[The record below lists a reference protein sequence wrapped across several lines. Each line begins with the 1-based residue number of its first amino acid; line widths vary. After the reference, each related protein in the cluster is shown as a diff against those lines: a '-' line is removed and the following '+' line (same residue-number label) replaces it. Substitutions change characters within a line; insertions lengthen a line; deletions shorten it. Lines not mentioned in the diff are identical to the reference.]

1 MKKAFTAEQIS
12 CWFTS
17 GTTFANVSLSE
28 EAPETKSDAVSSKR
42 SSPDIAAATHLERTA
57 AAWTGGIW
65 AHRNSS
71 WRSSE
76 EGMSVRNLGYFWN
89 QWRLGASWASL
100 CSRSTSL
107 ASRSRS
113 STCQRSSVISMRLGA
128 TPEPLG
134 DGVPPLGGHTYPTFP
149 ITKDREK
156 LISLIEQNSVVIIRG
171 STGSGKTTQL
181 PQYILDHC
189 NEKKQACNIVVTQPR
204 KIGASSIARWVAA
217 QRKCTLGSLV
227 GYQIGLE
234 RVATVHTR
242 LIYMT
247 TGVLLQKVVSSKCLA
262 EYTHIFLDEVH
273 ERTEEMDF
281 LLLVLRKLL
290 HSNSHHVKIILMS
303 ATINCKE
310 FADYFAMPVHGRMKP
325 AYVFEL
331 EGAPFAIEQFYLDD
345 LLKMFPN
352 MVDKTHPDEPFIS
365 EEMYNLAINL
375 IQSFDEMEGKDTSA
389 AAKDGATASSERG
402 SVLVFL
408 PGLNEIYYMQEALAK
423 LVHKRLQ
430 VYPLHSTVTLE
441 EQNVV
446 FLSPVPGYRKVI
458 LSTNIAESSVT
469 VPDVK
474 YVIDFCLARRLMCDP
489 ETNYQSL
496 CLTWASKTSCNQRRG
511 RAGRVSKGYCYRLI
525 TKHFWQKEVTEYMIP
540 EMLLAPLGSIVL
552 KVKLLDM
559 GDPPSLL
566 SAALSPPKYGD
577 IVKSV
582 LQLKEMGA
590 LSVRSDGG
598 GGNSDGQ
605 LTFLGRVLAQ
615 LPVDLYLGKLIVLGH
630 VFGCLDE
637 CLIIAAARSL
647 KCFFAIPLIQQLAG
661 HRSKLSY
668 AQGIPS
674 DAIAIMNA
682 FQSWHSAKK
691 KGLLRHPKDENAW
704 GKENFI
710 QIKRIKEVAELY
722 EELKRRVAQ
731 FNMEVQ
737 EGSQSSSTTS
747 SHRQKFII
755 QVVIAGAYYPNYF
768 FQGDIADSLASRDLS
783 GFDPRTTVMLRNLPP
798 YSFLYYKQLQSL
810 FRLYGQVKAISFE
823 SSRAYVEFFRTI
835 QDFAVLPEVSLSLLQ
850 LRQRPQLE
858 LSVFPTEQIELC
870 TGNKPITGLKY
881 SRVNVDFERQTV
893 SPVGV
898 MSGALTPDK
907 IPSKRFFVVNVTEV
921 LEVGHF
927 WGYQADDASLKKQR
941 HLTAE
946 INGRTLHPVAVS
958 LYPNLLCL
966 APYSKNMKVVYN
978 RAKIL
983 HVRGDMVEVFFLDFG
998 NTVAVS
1004 CSSLRELPADLL
1016 LYPLQAQEFQVTG
1029 MCPSAKSIILGNPWS
1044 SRARHRFNSL
1054 VKGQLLLVSLYSILF
1069 GVMRVELFI
1078 TTGTQNI
1085 SVVDLLM
1092 EEGHAVKAEE
1102 SFDSQNNHEMLM
1114 SLYKD
1119 LEDGSYVP
1127 NTASNSAKARTA
1139 EAKEIIDS
1147 LLARFS
1153 KSNSLSRTKVRL
1165 HGPFS
1170 PYKAAFYSLSHK
1182 TQCKNVII
1190 DKVSINSLALNE
1202 NPHYKHQRMLVAGD
1216 VSVSPS
1222 GSNILL
1228 RDTTLMPHIPG
1239 LPALIAMLFSPVMEL
1254 RTDPERTL
1262 YTGVL
1267 CGLGWGGKTQ
1277 EAVLPEHDLELTF
1290 DVKFDVEDI
1299 TEINALRMAMNGLV
1313 CEGPRGTLRLHADR
1327 ISTLQSDCQD
1337 RLLRLFTKFPPRE
1350 AVTPVYYPNVEKWN
1364 QVDPGVSLKMEPKEP
1379 GTRQSRGAPFMLHAV
1394 TLLNN

>member
-1 MKKAFTAEQIS
+1 MEKESKTQRQQNLSVGVSPAFHYVYINHGHIDEQNNNAVVWLKKRFLLS
-12 CWFTS
+12 S
-17 GTTFANVSLSE
+17 NVVFVGA
-28 EAPETKSDAVSSKR
+28 APL
-42 SSPDIAAATHLERTA
+42 PPPLHPHLD
-57 AAWTGGIW
+57 
-65 AHRNSS
+65 
-71 WRSSE
+71 
-76 EGMSVRNLGYFWN
+76 
-89 QWRLGASWASL
+89 
-100 CSRSTSL
+100 
-107 ASRSRS
+107 
-113 STCQRSSVISMRLGA
+113 
-128 TPEPLG
+128 P
-134 DGVPPLGGHTYPTFP
+134 PPLGGHTYPTFP

-375 IQSFDEMEGKDTSA
+375 IQSCRDRSYKSTH
-389 AAKDGATASSERG
+389 RG

-783 GFDPRTTVMLRNLPP
+783 GFDPRTTLRNLPP

-1170 PYKAAFYSLSHK
+1170 PYKAAFYSRK
-1182 TQCKNVII
+1182 YT
-1190 DKVSINSLALNE
+1190 
-1202 NPHYKHQRMLVAGD
+1202 
-1216 VSVSPS
+1216 

-1364 QVDPGVSLKMEPKEP
+1364 QVWRRHMEPKEP